1 METANAGE
9 WKAGG
14 AGAVRVRGLLA
25 RCDAREAASDRD
37 WKPGPGHTKLRDIPE
52 GKLVLTASELA
63 EGGDWALAYWRPE
76 GDLIP
81 LGQGTL
87 TESDCYARE
96 VVLFGLPGGIRVDS
110 APSWRVDDDSL
121 RKETS
126 VPTPGTHRILVQ
138 PGGFGTLVF
147 VRRDHRV
154 VYLGEDGIDE
164 LKATADERLLDPRR
178 RPLRVWFAG
187 QFLDLHGLGF
197 LGGVGQV
204 ELGRGNRLM
213 LVQVGRDRFEAHF
226 TTRTGE
232 CEVVGEY
239 RGADLERGD
248 LGAFRV
254 AGPTKQSAMRTDDGD
269 AGSRHP
275 PHHGRAR
282 ARSVT
287 ATEPAPPPT
296 EPPRPSS
303 EDHRRLANGLS
314 PGQVPNKG
322 IGKSDMPGLYTAFRV
337 LVTLGLENMLLWAH
351 ELRDLIQNKARIW
364 FRGTDRTFIRAL
376 ARFLVRTGLGR
387 RDGRRFW
394 LFFGDLR
401 RGDSEVWATLRKRF
415 PPIDEES
422 QPADTTPATRPAA
435 STTST
440 ATTPP
445 SHLAASAPA
454 TATAAPSTPPI
465 DAPAEIPGMA
475 HVFIGDPWATRAASM
490 SSDNF
495 AAMGVRE
502 DDLEF
507 DPGETTAAPPPPSNH
522 HDGRRRYWT
531 PTRDRSSYD
540 NGPSQ
545 YQGKK
550 KSRGPPGSA
559 GGSG

>member
-1 METANAGE
+1 METGSAAG
-9 WKAGG
+9 WTNSG
-14 AGAVRVRGLLA
+14 AGVVLVRGLLA
-25 RCDAREAASDRD
+25 RCDARETASDRD

-96 VVLFGLPGGIRVDS
+96 VVLFGLPGGIRVDV
-110 APSWRVDDDSL
+110 ARAWRVDEGSL
-121 RKETS
+121 RKETA
-126 VPTPGTHRILVQ
+126 TPAPGAHRIMVQ
-138 PGGFGTLVF
+138 PGGLGTLVF
-147 VRRDHRV
+147 VRHDHRV
-154 VYLGEDGIDE
+154 VYLGEEGIDE

-187 QFLDLHGLGF
+187 QFLELHGLGF

-204 ELGRGNRLM
+204 EVGRGNRLM
-213 LVQVGRDRFEAHF
+213 LVQVGRDRFELHF

-248 LGAFRV
+248 LGPLRV
-254 AGPTKQSAMRTDDGD
+254 AGPAKQGAMRTDDGD
-269 AGSRHP
+269 ARPRRPP
-275 PHHGRAR
+275 PHGHAR
-282 ARSVT
+282 ARSVA
-287 ATEPAPPPT
+287 ATGPAPRRT

-303 EDHRRLANGLS
+303 DDHRRLANGLS
-314 PGQVPNKG
+314 PGQVPNTG
-322 IGKSDMPGLYTAFRV
+322 IGVSDMPGLYAAFRV

-351 ELRDLIQNKARIW
+351 ELRDLIKTKAQVQ

-376 ARFLVRTGLGR
+376 ARFVERTGLGR

-401 RGDSEVWATLRKRF
+401 RGDSEVWATIRERF
-415 PPIDEES
+415 LPIEEEPP
-422 QPADTTPATRPAA
+422 PADTTPASRVAVPAPP
-435 STTST
+435 T

-445 SHLAASAPA
+445 TSDSAAPA
-454 TATAAPSTPPI
+454 PPTATAAPDTPPEE
-465 DAPAEIPGMA
+465 AAAGF
-475 HVFIGDPWATRAASM
+475 VGDQGHARAAST
-490 SSDNF
+490 SPDGF
-495 AAMGVRE
+495 ATMDVRE
-502 DDLEF
+502 DGLEF
-507 DPGETTAAPPPPSNH
+507 GPDDSTAAPPPPSNH
-522 HDGRRRYWT
+522 RDGRRRYWT
-531 PTRDRSSYD
+531 PTRDRGWYD

-545 YQGKK
+545 FQGKK
-550 KSRGPPGSA
+550 KSRGPPR
-559 GGSG
+559 GGGCG

>member
-1 METANAGE
+1 ML
-9 WKAGG
+9 
-14 AGAVRVRGLLA
+14 VRGLLA
-25 RCDAREAASDRD
+25 RCDARETASDRD
-37 WKPGPGHTKLRDIPE
+37 WKPGPGPTKLRDIPE

-63 EGGDWALAYWRPE
+63 EGGNWALAYWRPE

-96 VVLFGLPGGIRVDS
+96 VVLFGLPGGIHVDS
-110 APSWRVDDDSL
+110 ARAWRVDEGSL
-121 RKETS
+121 RKETIT
-126 VPTPGTHRILVQ
+126 PTPGTHRIMVQ
-138 PGGFGTLVF
+138 PGGLGTLLF
-147 VRRDHRV
+147 VRNDHRV

-178 RPLRVWFAG
+178 RPLRIWFAG
-187 QFLDLHGLGF
+187 QFLELHGLGF

-213 LVQVGRDRFEAHF
+213 LVQVGRDRFEVHF

-254 AGPTKQSAMRTDDGD
+254 AGPAMQGAMRTDDGD
-269 AGSRHP
+269 ARPRRP

-282 ARSVT
+282 ARSAT
-287 ATEPAPPPT
+287 ATEPAPCRT

-303 EDHRRLANGLS
+303 EDHRRLASGLS
-314 PGQVPNKG
+314 PGQVPNHG
-322 IGKSDMPGLYTAFRV
+322 IGVTAMSKLYAAFRV
-337 LVTLGLENMLLWAH
+337 LITLSLENMLLWAR
-351 ELRDLIQNKARIW
+351 ELRDLIKDKAQIS

-376 ARFLVRTGLGR
+376 ARFVERTGLGR

-394 LFFGDLR
+394 LLFGDLR
-401 RGDSEVWATLRKRF
+401 RGDSEVWATLRERF
-415 PPIDEES
+415 LPIDEES
-422 QPADTTPATRPAA
+422 QPADPTPASHPAA
-435 STTST
+435 SATPT

-445 SHLAASAPA
+445 SHPAASAPS
-454 TATAAPSTPPI
+454 TAAASPATPPV
-465 DAPAEIPGMA
+465 DAPAEIQGVA
-475 HVFIGDPWATRAASM
+475 HVIIGDPWAARAASM

-502 DDLEF
+502 DGLEF
-507 DPGETTAAPPPPSNH
+507 DPDDPTATPPPPSSH
-522 HDGRRRYWT
+522 HDGRRRHWT
-531 PTRDRSSYD
+531 PTRDRSAYD
-540 NGPSQ
+540 NGPSR

-550 KSRGPPGSA
+550 KPRPP
-559 GGSG
+559 